1 MLTVIVVED
10 EAPFRETVCDYLSLR
25 GFRAVGV
32 GSEQALE
39 AALAENSSPIVVL
52 DVNLGRESGFAI
64 ARRLR
69 GHHPHLGIVM
79 LTARSAT
86 DDHVT
91 GLDAGADCYL
101 TKPVDLRVLEATISG
116 LSRRLHLPNGTS
128 EPADSTAGW
137 SLDDT
142 AWQLSAPNG
151 RSAPLTANEMTFL
164 AMLAARTGVTVG
176 RAAIAAALGW
186 RLDEQ
191 TDSRIASLV
200 NRLRRKV
207 EQDTGF
213 PLPVRATRT
222 VGYAFIG
229 PLTQPRTAAGCDPGS
244 SRDDAKDV

>member
-10 EAPFRETVCDYLSLR
+10 EAPFRETVCDYLSLG

-32 GSEQALE
+32 ASEQALD
-39 AALAENSSPIVVL
+39 AALAESGAPIVVL

-69 GHHPHLGIVM
+69 GRHPHVGIVM
-79 LTARSAT
+79 LTARGAA

-116 LSRRLHLPNGTS
+116 LSRRLHVPAALAS
-128 EPADSTAGW
+128 EPAGSPAAW

-142 AWQLSAPNG
+142 AWHLAAPNG
-151 RSAPLTANEMTFL
+151 RTAPLTANETTFL
-164 AMLAARTGVTVG
+164 AVLTACTGTTVG
-176 RAAIAAALGW
+176 RADIAAALGW
-186 RLDEQ
+186 RDDGQ
-191 TDSRIASLV
+191 TDSRLASLV

-213 PLPVRATRT
+213 PLPVRAIRT

-229 PLTQPRTAAGCDPGS
+229 PLAGPRRSVDFP
-244 SRDDAKDV
+244 KNV